1 VHSSLLK
8 KPIGLTQNLVAGL
21 SVNLLAINVNPIAV
35 LMAIS
40 IEAAFVITENAGD
53 LLQAGAAGVGHQ
65 NFGSWG

>member
-1 VHSSLLK
+1 M
-8 KPIGLTQNLVAGL
+8 
-21 SVNLLAINVNPIAV
+21 AINVNPIAV